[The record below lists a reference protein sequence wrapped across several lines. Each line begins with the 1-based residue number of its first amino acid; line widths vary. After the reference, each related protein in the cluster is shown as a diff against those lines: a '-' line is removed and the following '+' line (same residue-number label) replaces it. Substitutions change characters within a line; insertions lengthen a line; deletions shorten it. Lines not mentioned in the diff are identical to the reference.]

1 MHITVLQ
8 VGDMISIE
16 KMYEDKDG
24 AGRFYIPQEL
34 VKKLAWRH
42 RERLVLIQDKYELRV
57 IPEEYYL
64 MEEKA

>member
-8 VGDMISIE
+8 VVGMISVE

-24 AGRFYIPQEL
+24 AGRFYIPREI
-34 VKKLAWRH
+34 VKGLAWRH
-42 RERLVLIQDKYELRV
+42 RERLVLIQDKYELRI

-64 MEEKA
+64 LEEKA